1 MRVYVTTYN
10 ESLLSKMA
18 KMIDLN
24 TSKIFRFKLSDDI
37 LLLITQFAKM
47 HQYDDRHTYKD
58 AWQIWAKEHEELV
71 EREVS
76 RLKLLGYKS
85 DVMDKMFKAGRYYF
99 REKKT
104 NNEEEKEQDIKK
116 KEDKKDQK
124 KKRDYTVM
132 DSEVIQAMDKHLI
145 AIMKQPK
152 FKPAN
157 GYAQFCEEQIDLL
170 KREIIR
176 LTQMN
181 ASGGILTKEKLAE
194 KIKKTYKNRYYILS
208 QQGAGVVSIV

>member
-1 MRVYVTTYN
+1 MET
-10 ESLLSKMA
+10 
-18 KMIDLN
+18 

-47 HQYDDRHTYKD
+47 HQYDDRHSYKD

-104 NNEEEKEQDIKK
+104 NNKEKEQD
-116 KEDKKDQK
+116 KEDKKEQK

-132 DSEVIQAMDKHLI
+132 DLEVIQAMDKHLI
-145 AIMKQPK
+145 TIMKQPK

-176 LTQMN
+176 LTQN
-181 ASGGILTKEKLAE
+181 NNSGAILTKEKLAE
-194 KIKKTYKNRYYILS
+194 KIKKTYKNLYYILS
-208 QQGAGVVSIV
+208 QQGCTSI